1 MTGRILII
9 DDDRAFREILEV
21 VLADTGYEVRVAT
34 GGAEG
39 LTMVDRETPDLVL
52 LDLRMPDMEGLE
64 VLQRLK
70 ASAPELAVVMMTAY
84 GSIKTA
90 VEAIRQGAFDFLT
103 KPFDLDEL
111 KNTIQNA
118 LTLQVLTREN
128 QALRTLL
135 HQQTMD
141 FPDITGLSPRIRQVF
156 SVMKRVTHH
165 DVTVLITGE
174 TGTGKE
180 LVARALHRHG
190 SRCEGPFVAVNGA
203 ALSESLL
210 EAELFGHEK
219 GSFTGAAGTRLGR
232 FEMAKG
238 GTLFLDEVADMS
250 PLMQAKLLRV
260 LQEGEFERVG
270 GTRSISTDIRLVA
283 ATNKDLASEVAAKRF
298 REDLYYRLNVVTISM
313 PPLRERRDDIPL
325 LVARF
330 LEEFGESYGRKI
342 TSVAPQ
348 AMACLTGY
356 DWPGNIR
363 ELKHHIEQAV
373 LLGDGPV
380 LTADHLPPT
389 LTTRLSIPFPTAAP
403 TKDLDSVEAQHILGV
418 LQQCSWNRSR
428 ASEILGLH
436 RNTLREKI
444 RRFGLGPD
452 TAA

>member
-1 MTGRILII
+1 MTSRILII
-9 DDDRAFREILEV
+9 DDDRAFREVLEA
-21 VLADTGYEVRVAT
+21 VLADAGYEVLVAACGT
-34 GGAEG
+34 EG
-39 LTMVDRETPDLVL
+39 LAKVAGHDPDLVL
-52 LDLRMPDMEGLE
+52 LDLRMPDIEGLE
-64 VLQRLK
+64 VLHRLK
-70 ASAPELAVVMMTAY
+70 TSAPDLAVVMMTAY

-103 KPFDLDEL
+103 KPFDLEEL

-190 SRCEGPFVAVNGA
+190 PRSEGPFVAVNCA

-210 EAELFGHEK
+210 ETELFGHEK

-270 GTRSISTDIRLVA
+270 GTRSIPTDIRLVA
-283 ATNKDLASEVAAKRF
+283 ATNKDLPTEVAAKRF

-313 PPLRERRDDIPL
+313 PALRERRDDIPL
-325 LVARF
+325 LVTRF
-330 LEEFGESYGRKI
+330 LEEFGERYGRKVA
-342 TSVAPQ
+342 SVATD
-348 AMACLTGY
+348 AMVCLTSY

-373 LLGDGPV
+373 LMGDGPT
-380 LTADHLPPT
+380 LTAAHLPPT
-389 LTTRLSIPFPTAAP
+389 LTTRALLPFPEP
-403 TKDLDSVEAQHILGV
+403 SQPQDLDSVEAQYILGV